1 MNFWKKNGK
10 EKEVENIIDLLSRGD
25 LLLTSRKYDDALT
38 LCERVLELNP
48 NNAGIRLTKL
58 GCLQNPGR
66 MEEAKSWG
74 KKYIGG

>member
-25 LLLTSRKYDDALT
+25 LLLTSGKYEDALT
-38 LCERVLELNP
+38 LCERVLDLNP

-58 GCLQNPGR
+58 GCLQNLGR
-66 MEEAKSWG
+66 M
-74 KKYIGG
+74 